1 MKTWLSLAATLLVL
15 TACGPRSEE
24 GAPPDPPA
32 ASPAAA
38 TAPTG
43 GTEVPPSPAG
53 SAAAEIPVPAPKVN
67 GVQELAMQVTTDGF
81 VPRLVALEAGV
92 PARLLITRKTDSTCA
107 TEIQSPELGLAK
119 TKLPLDQE
127 TAVEF
132 TPSKEGRHKFGCG
145 MDMMISGWFVVSPSG
160 GAGASPQGG
169 PARPGAP
176 APPPGNPAPP
186 PPPGAAPGPGQA
198 TPTS

>member
-24 GAPPDPPA
+24 GPLPAPP
-32 ASPAAA
+32 AA
-38 TAPTG
+38 TAPGG
-43 GTEVPPSPAG
+43 GTPVAAATEAPPSPAG

-107 TEIQSPELGLAK
+107 TEIQSPELGLAT

-160 GAGASPQGG
+160 GASSQGG
-169 PARPGAP
+169 SPV
-176 APPPGNPAPP
+176 PPPPPGSAHGNPAPP
-186 PPPGAAPGPGQA
+186 PPPGAPPGPGQA
-198 TPTS
+198 TPAP